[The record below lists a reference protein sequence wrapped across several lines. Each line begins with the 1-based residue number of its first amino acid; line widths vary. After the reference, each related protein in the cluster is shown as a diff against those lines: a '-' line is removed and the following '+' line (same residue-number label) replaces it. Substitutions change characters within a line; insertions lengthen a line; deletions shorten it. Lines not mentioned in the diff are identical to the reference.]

1 MTRKNRKDTQPFQT
15 TALEWLILSAPYVI
29 GVYHPWAAALV
40 STALLLL
47 LCRTVQTQGHLK
59 LSRSPVLLAA
69 AAIPLFLLGG
79 LIWGTDRGMALVD
92 AFGAKR
98 EVTAELLDDLE
109 PGDFVMVHA
118 GMAIAKVLQGEA
130 EESEDILAREG
141 LSLAK
146 EGLS

>member
-1 MTRKNRKDTQPFQT
+1 MCVGV
-15 TALEWLILSAPYVI
+15 SAKV
-29 GVYHPWAAALV
+29 VRV
-40 STALLLL
+40 
-47 LCRTVQTQGHLK
+47 
-59 LSRSPVLLAA
+59 
-69 AAIPLFLLGG
+69 
-79 LIWGTDRGMALVD
+79 DRGMALVD